1 LIDNLN
7 QSAGILGKEL
17 TKIELQRNLYDI
29 ILESSTSAQPI
40 IFADK
45 NLLDGF
51 ECSITLSVQ
60 NSIEVCEDFVLVGV
74 GNENII
80 YNILVLLDP
89 QVLMVLLVVM
99 EHQELA
105 VQG

>member
-7 QSAGILGKEL
+7 QSAGILEKNLQNRITKEL
-17 TKIELQRNLYDI
+17 DI

-60 NSIEVCEDFVLVGV
+60 NSIEVCEDFVLVG

-80 YNILVLLDP
+80 YKYIGATGP
-89 QVLMVLLVVM
+89 
-99 EHQELA
+99 
-105 VQG
+105 GS